1 LCYLFNKALK
11 WESLYTG
18 LRAFPDLSKC
28 CCSRPVSVGFL
39 RAFLFSLFLL
49 SVELLARTSP
59 AASRRLIRTASSSS
73 SIIVVR
79 RRREHHTFAM
89 AWVQCLRCRT
99 YNNCICRLR
108 SATLRDLGLLPY
120 HARVPLLLRRPR
132 KGRAFA
138 MLVLALEKL
147 PPLLP

>member
-1 LCYLFNKALK
+1 MGVFAVYRAPCFSGTSGSLSMLLFQA
-11 WESLYTG
+11 SIG
-18 LRAFPDLSKC
+18 
-28 CCSRPVSVGFL
+28 L

-49 SVELLARTSP
+49 SVGLLARTSP

-73 SIIVVR
+73 LIVVVR

-89 AWVQCLRCRT
+89 AWVRCSRCRT